1 MILLGEGGE
10 ILSLYEKLSGIY
22 HELGWKYEE
31 LHVAV
36 EDDNKK
42 EILRLNDEINSL
54 MQQSEEL
61 YIEKIHTKLP

>member
-1 MILLGEGGE
+1 M
-10 ILSLYEKLSGIY
+10 SLYENLSEVY
-22 HELGWKYEE
+22 HQLGWKYEE

>member
-1 MILLGEGGE
+1 M
-10 ILSLYEKLSGIY
+10 SLYENLSELY
-22 HELGWKYEE
+22 HQLGWKYEE

>member
-1 MILLGEGGE
+1 M
-10 ILSLYEKLSGIY
+10 SLYEKLSGIY

>member
-1 MILLGEGGE
+1 MILLREGGNN
-10 ILSLYEKLSGIY
+10 LSLYENLSELY
-22 HELGWKYEE
+22 HQLGWKYEE

-36 EDDNKK
+36 EDDNKN
-42 EILRLNDEINSL
+42 EILRLNDEIDSL